1 MDETMEDKVKIA
13 RNFAEVLKMTEA
25 YSELRGLTYAKTDDD
40 EFVLAEFQNG
50 RTKKINVRLD
60 SGIAMIKDIIRGL
73 E

>member
-1 MDETMEDKVKIA
+1 MEEDKAKIT
-13 RNFAEVLKMTEA
+13 RSFAEVLNAA
-25 YSELRGLTYAKTDDD
+25 YSELRDLTYAKDGDD

-50 RTKKINVRLD
+50 RTKKINVHWD

>member
-1 MDETMEDKVKIA
+1 MEENKAKIT
-13 RNFAEVLKMTEA
+13 RSFAEVLKMTAA
-25 YSELRGLTYAKTDDD
+25 YSELRDLTYAKDGDD

-50 RTKKINVRLD
+50 RTKKINVHWD